1 MLSVSARVVWKIV
14 VVVVLAAFKDED
26 KSRDHQKR
34 TEDGGWDHASFW
46 DVLPSLATVWSA
58 SLPMSKP
65 FGHL

>member
-1 MLSVSARVVWKIV
+1 
-14 VVVVLAAFKDED
+14 LAAFEDED

-46 DVLPSLATVWSA
+46 DVLPSLATVSSA

-65 FGHL
+65 FGHR